1 MNKTKSHNTL
11 SLSWL
16 PYLVFFTGV
25 FIYFCFF
32 ADYIFF
38 YQEKS
43 SLFIFSHDFLSENL
57 HQPGGPLIYAGKF
70 LSTFF
75 YYPFAGA
82 LIVATVLTLIVLL
95 TLKIIIILNG
105 TKAQR
110 LNGAMALSFIP
121 GIALFYLQTDY
132 RFLLFNSLGILTQL
146 AFLYLVIRYLKQ
158 FRGWLPVVISP
169 LWYFLT
175 GSFVWIFL
183 LFLTLYLA
191 FVIKKKGWSKIIVLW
206 ALNVLTFYISK
217 EFLFFQSGKTLLI
230 FPLTE
235 LITGY
240 QSIIFLFVAGF
251 IAILPVITR
260 IKLTSPPNL
269 KIPALAVNLITISLL
284 IIILVAVGFQ
294 KFDIKTKQYFHVE
307 KLFYQNKFDEVIAY
321 NTEHHPTN
329 ILTIFLNNIAL
340 CEEDKLNDM
349 LFDFPQS
356 PDGKT
361 LFLKWE
367 IAGEILRRG
376 GYFYYTIGMINEAH
390 RWAFENM
397 VMTGFTPEGL
407 KMLIKTDLIN
417 GNYKVASMYT
427 GILKKTLFYKKDAK
441 AFEKL
446 LFNDDAVNTDNE
458 LGEKRKIRLKSDFFS
473 ITDDPVV
480 NIDLILG
487 KDSLNKKAFDYKVAY
502 LLLRKDYQGI
512 AQELPKFEKLGFKR
526 LPVNVEEAVIAISIA
541 NKGRLPNTGS
551 IRISQ
556 GTITRWQQYL
566 SVLQQYGNNVRSAEP
581 ALRRRFGDTFWYW
594 VFYR

>member
-206 ALNVLTFYISK
+206 ALNVLTFYILK

>member
-1 MNKTKSHNTL
+1 
-11 SLSWL
+11 
-16 PYLVFFTGV
+16 
-25 FIYFCFF
+25 
-32 ADYIFF
+32 
-38 YQEKS
+38 
-43 SLFIFSHDFLSENL
+43 
-57 HQPGGPLIYAGKF
+57 
-70 LSTFF
+70 
-75 YYPFAGA
+75 
-82 LIVATVLTLIVLL
+82 
-95 TLKIIIILNG
+95 
-105 TKAQR
+105 
-110 LNGAMALSFIP
+110 
-121 GIALFYLQTDY
+121 
-132 RFLLFNSLGILTQL
+132 
-146 AFLYLVIRYLKQ
+146 
-158 FRGWLPVVISP
+158 VVISP

-175 GSFVWIFL
+175 GSFAWIFL

-191 FVIKKKGWSKIIVLW
+191 FVIEKKGWSKIIVLW
-206 ALNVLTFYISK
+206 ILNILTFYISK

-240 QSIIFLFVAGF
+240 QSIIFLSVAVF
-251 IAILPVITR
+251 TAILPVITR
-260 IKLTSPPNL
+260 IKLSSPANL
-269 KIPALAVNLITISLL
+269 KISALAFNLIITSLL
-284 IIILVAVGFQ
+284 IIILAAVGFQ
-294 KFDIKTKQYFHVE
+294 KSDNKTKQYFHVE
-307 KLFYQNKFDEVIAY
+307 KLFYQDKYNEVIAY

-340 CEEDKLNDM
+340 CEEDKLDDM